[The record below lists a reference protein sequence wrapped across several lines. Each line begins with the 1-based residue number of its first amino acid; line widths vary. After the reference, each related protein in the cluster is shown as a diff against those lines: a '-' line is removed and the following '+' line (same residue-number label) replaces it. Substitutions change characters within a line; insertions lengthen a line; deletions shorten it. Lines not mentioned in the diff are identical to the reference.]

1 MPSTSNILA
10 RLMRS
15 LDRVLSRCVRPIFAP
30 DVDGFPKS
38 DRIVFARSSY

>member
-15 LDRVLSRCVRPIFAP
+15 LDRILSSSVSPIFAP
-30 DVDGFPKS
+30 DVDGFLKS
-38 DRIVFARSSY
+38 D